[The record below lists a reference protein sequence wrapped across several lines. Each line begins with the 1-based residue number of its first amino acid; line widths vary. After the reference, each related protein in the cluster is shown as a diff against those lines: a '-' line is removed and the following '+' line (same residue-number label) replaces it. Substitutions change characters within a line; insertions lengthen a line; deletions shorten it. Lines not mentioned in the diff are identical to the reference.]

1 MGHLR
6 GHGQSLGAGGLR
18 DRIRRASDGS
28 CRGAERGAA
37 RLAQG
42 GEGLL
47 PIRARPLHERRGH
60 MVLVTGIL
68 AFLVFAAFTGTK
80 VSRMEGIY
88 TKCLEAAKRGRRR

>member
-1 MGHLR
+1 MFRLR
-6 GHGQSLGAGGLR
+6 GHRQSPGAGGLH
-18 DRIRRASDGS
+18 DRIRRASEGS
-28 CRGAERGAA
+28 CGGAERGAA
-37 RLAQG
+37 QLAKG
-42 GEGLL
+42 CEGLL

-68 AFLVFAAFTGTK
+68 AFLVFAASTGTK